1 MNPKTV
7 IKLLSYVMLV
17 MALFMVIPLLIAHFN
32 GEEEAYMAFL
42 TTECLL
48 LFSAILILLYLR
60 GEDAAKELSIKDSY
74 VFVTLTW
81 LTVTFFGSIPY
92 YMTEATMSFAES
104 FFETMS
110 GFTTTGATAIPNI
123 NEKPESI
130 LFWRNMTNWI
140 GGMGIIVLFV
150 ALLPAVGVRGTAL
163 VGAETVGPTKD
174 KLTPQIQS
182 TAMALWLIYL
192 ALTVAQTILL
202 LLGGLS
208 IFDASA
214 VAFGTIAAAGFA
226 PREGSIAAYSSH
238 YVEWVCTIF
247 MFLSGTNFALFF
259 KLFQGKFKRV
269 AHDGEFRLYIKLILV
284 FSILVS
290 INLYTNSVAGIM
302 DSIRLGFFHV
312 ISFITT
318 TGFAS
323 ANYSSWPMFSQI
335 VLFVLL
341 FIGGCAG
348 SAGGGIKVIRVKVL
362 YQMGTNATLKRIHPN
377 AVTNVKVGDSIISE
391 ETCSSIAGFI
401 GLYLVTIFIGTLVI
415 SLSGR
420 DFLTCFTGVLLTLG
434 NNGVGIGTLGTT
446 ECFDQFSS
454 FYLWAFSFLMLAGR
468 LELFTVYSLFTRRF
482 WAN

>member
-7 IKLLSYVMLV
+7 IKLLSYVMLF
-17 MALFMVIPLLIAHFN
+17 MALLMILPLLIAHYH
-32 GEEEAYMAFL
+32 GEEEAYNAFL
-42 TTECLL
+42 TTEAFLA
-48 LFSAILILLYLR
+48 FTAILILLYLR
-60 GEDAAKELSIKDSY
+60 GEESVSQLSIKDSY
-74 VFVTLTW
+74 IFVTLTW
-81 LTVTFFGSIPY
+81 VTVTFFGAIPY
-92 YMTEATMSFAES
+92 FMTEETMSFAES

-123 NEKPESI
+123 DEKPMSI

-174 KLTPQIQS
+174 KLTPQIHS
-182 TAMALWLIYL
+182 TAVALWLIYL
-192 ALTVAQTILL
+192 VLTLAQTLLL

-208 IFDASA
+208 LFDASTIS
-214 VAFGTIAAAGFA
+214 FGTIAAAGFA
-226 PREGSIAAYSSH
+226 PRSGSIAAYDSH
-238 YVEWVCTIF
+238 YVEWICTIF

-259 KLFQGKFKRV
+259 KLLQRKYKRV
-269 AHDGEFRLYIKLILV
+269 LRDGEFRLYLELIVV

-290 INLYTNSVAGIM
+290 INLFMNGLANLA

-312 ISFITT
+312 VSFITT
-318 TGFAS
+318 TGFS
-323 ANYSSWPMFSQI
+323 STNYSTWPMFSQI
-335 VLFVLL
+335 VLFILL

-362 YQMGTNATLKRIHPN
+362 YLMGVNAMTKRIHPN
-377 AVTNVKVGDSIISE
+377 AVTNIKVGDNAIDAQ
-391 ETCSSIAGFI
+391 TGSSIAGFI
-401 GLYLVTIFIGTLVI
+401 GLYLITLFGGTLVI

-454 FYLWAFSFLMLAGR
+454 FFLWVFSFLMLVGR
-468 LELFTVYSLFTRRF
+468 LEIFTVYSLFTRRF
-482 WAN
+482 WTR